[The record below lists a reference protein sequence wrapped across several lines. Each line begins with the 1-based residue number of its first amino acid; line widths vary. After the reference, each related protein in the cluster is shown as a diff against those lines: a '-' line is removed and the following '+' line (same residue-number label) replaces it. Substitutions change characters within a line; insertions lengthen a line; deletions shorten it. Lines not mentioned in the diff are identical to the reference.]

1 MLYHSG
7 EQRPP
12 PHAHTMNSELPSSV
26 FPEQTPPDFPENPL
40 RLERSRAAPRQIPE
54 EIESRPREDQ
64 FTAYEGL
71 GPDGLPIGT
80 PLLLKLPGVYLQRP
94 PLLVY
99 LQRPPLLVNL
109 GPLVP
114 TPAPLRE
121 VLENDRPF
129 KRFRGNSS

>member
-1 MLYHSG
+1 
-7 EQRPP
+7 
-12 PHAHTMNSELPSSV
+12 MNSELPSSGNT
-26 FPEQTPPDFPENPL
+26 EQTPHDFPENPL

-94 PLLVY
+94 PLLV
-99 LQRPPLLVNL
+99 NL